1 MTKTINVAD
10 MNIKNAVKIMMEDSE
25 YKTFKQLAEALDV
38 PETTFRSALNNDALR
53 LRDLMKIMNLLGYS
67 MKIEKDPS
75 QPGSLC

>member
-1 MTKTINVAD
+1 MTKTIDVAD

-75 QPGSLC
+75 QPVSLC